1 MNDQFIR
8 SIVDEVLAKI
18 HGTHDNVLNSIPI
31 AVSARHVHL
40 SEEHVAV
47 LFGNGYQ
54 LNEKSP
60 LSQPGQFSAHEQVTI
75 VGPKKSI
82 HHVRILGPAR
92 ELTQVEISATDART
106 LGIHAPLRYSG
117 DIKGTAGI
125 TIVGPKGSVYLQE
138 GCIIAATHIHMSS
151 KDAEKF
157 HVVDGQL
164 VNVRVHSA
172 RPIVYCNVKVRVSQ
186 RFKLEMHVDTDE
198 GNAAM
203 ISANTFGEMVQE
215 EHFHQLTPLSK
226 KGMPNVSNVN
236 AINKKLITEKDVI
249 GWHEKE
255 IIVSKKAII
264 TALAYDQARKRGI
277 KIVQQ

>member
-1 MNDQFIR
+1 MNDHFIR
-8 SIVDEVLAKI
+8 SVVEEVMAKI
-18 HGTHDNVLNSIPI
+18 HGVHDNATNSIPI

-40 SEEHVAV
+40 SEEHIAV
-47 LFGNGYQ
+47 LFGSGYQ

-60 LSQPGQFSAHEQVTI
+60 LSQLGQFAAHEQVTI
-75 VGPKKSI
+75 VGPKNSI
-82 HHVRILGPAR
+82 HHVRVLGPAR

-117 DIKGTAGI
+117 DIKGTAAI
-125 TIVGPKGSVYLQE
+125 TLVGPKGSMYLQE
-138 GCIIAATHIHMSS
+138 GCMIAAVHIHMSL

-164 VNVRVHSA
+164 VNVRVHST
-172 RPIVYCNVKVRVSQ
+172 RPIVFNNVKVRVSQ

-203 ISANTFGEMVQE
+203 ISGNTFGEIVQDG
-215 EHFHQLTPLSK
+215 HFQQISPLPK
-226 KGMPNVSNVN
+226 ENRTDVSNVN
-236 AINKKLITEKDVI
+236 VINKKLITEKDVI
-249 GWHEKE
+249 GWLEKE
-255 IIVSKKAII
+255 IVVSKKTII

>member
-1 MNDQFIR
+1 MDDHFIR
-8 SIVDEVLAKI
+8 SIVEEVMAKI
-18 HGTHDNVLNSIPI
+18 HAVNDNVTNSIPI

-40 SEEHVAV
+40 SEEHLAV
-47 LFGNGYQ
+47 LFGSGYQ

-60 LSQPGQFSAHEQVTI
+60 LSQPGQFAAHEQVTI
-75 VGPKKSI
+75 VGPKNSI
-82 HHVRILGPAR
+82 HHVRVLGPAR
-92 ELTQVEISATDART
+92 ALTQVEISATDART
-106 LGIHAPLRYSG
+106 LGIQAPLRYSG
-117 DIKGTAGI
+117 DIKGTASI

-138 GCIIAATHIHMSS
+138 GCIIAAAHIHMSL

-172 RPIVYCNVKVRVSQ
+172 RPIVFSNVKVRVSQ
-186 RFKLEMHVDTDE
+186 RYNLEMHVDTDE

-203 ISANTFGEMVQE
+203 ISDNTFGEIVQG
-215 EHFHQLTPLSK
+215 EHIQQISPLPK
-226 KGMPNVSNVN
+226 KDIINVSNIKV
-236 AINKKLITEKDVI
+236 INKKLITEKDVM
-249 GWHEKE
+249 GWLEKE
-255 IIVSKKAII
+255 IVVSKKTII